1 MSKAG
6 GAHFQNM
13 VRQGKHSPQ
22 EMVSEIQEI
31 ARVAEKI
38 LVMDSQVKEIASLAN
53 LYSIKAIEM
62 IYAGDTDRELALA
75 AHEACQ
81 LVEYSSE
88 QSKAIGSM
96 FTEIKEPINKIISS
110 INTVLNNFFI
120 ISSQGA
126 KIAGEQSGEGSQSPR
141 VAVAE
146 QANTAAEAVDELAR
160 MIGEISGI
168 IQSIS
173 RFKA

>member
-75 AHEACQ
+75 AHEAYQ

-88 QSKAIGSM
+88 QSKAIRSM
-96 FTEIKEPINKIISS
+96 FTEIKEPIYKITSS
-110 INTVLNNFFI
+110 INKVLNNFFMI
-120 ISSQGA
+120 SQGA
-126 KIAGEQSGEGSQSPR
+126 KNTGEQSGEGSQSPR
-141 VAVAE
+141 VAATE
-146 QANTAAEAVDELAR
+146 QANKAAEAVDELAR
-160 MIGEISGI
+160 MIEEISSI
-168 IQSIS
+168 VQSIS
-173 RFKA
+173 HYKD